1 MKGFEK
7 LIEFIPQDSRVLD
20 IGCGGLSG
28 ENTTNYLIKR
38 FKDITGICRRSEE
51 AQKYADAHPD
61 IPFIFNEFNKV
72 SRKPFHDLVV
82 YDLNIENNILS
93 WEAGFKDMLSYL
105 KPEGY
110 LITYVMT
117 TTEYGDNGTPNYIRE
132 HWERFYGQPQSGI
145 LNNELIGKKMQELA
159 DYEFIASEVEERRP
173 YITWVCL
180 KRKISG
186 L

>member
-1 MKGFEK
+1 MPSVKGFEK
-7 LIEFIPQDSRVLD
+7 LIQFVPQEARVLD

-28 ENTTNYLIKR
+28 ENTTNYLVKR

-72 SRKPFHDLVV
+72 SHKPFYDLVV

-93 WEAGFKDMLSYL
+93 WEADFKDILNYL
-105 KPEGY
+105 KPNGY

-117 TTEYGDNGTPNYIRE
+117 TTEYGDAGTPNFIRE
-132 HWERFYGQPQSGI
+132 HWERYYGQSKPGI
-145 LNNELIGKKMQELA
+145 LNSELIGKRISQIPN
-159 DYEFIASEVEERRP
+159 YEFIASEVEERRP
-173 YITWVCL
+173 YITWVL
-180 KRKISG
+180 LRKT
-186 L
+186 